1 MINNQLEKKIIFNAC
16 FKIYMSS
23 MNLVLNRTSYCFLF
37 FFATLLFVPAQ
48 EDNKDELVSGYIKV
62 LTSLWETSNTKT
74 FDTYIVDSTLTLKT
88 EPFKVISDSGIYL
101 QKELLLKQNHLQQR
115 INKKDFGLKYTL
127 NYQENFNS
135 PVADPLEIVVF
146 KRRAVT
152 GFEWDILKSGFY
164 ESRTKNKILK
174 LEAEALVKKQ
184 YTSNLNAFTAKNT
197 EQIIRHFNEK
207 KIDILNARKKLN
219 DEQTVT
225 VEKLWSIKHITKD
238 DYLKAIQNTTDINAQ
253 YNLYRNYNEVQLPN
267 RSNFDFDLPILDLD
281 LAKLFQSANVTPVDT
296 SALVPNS
303 QIAKLKSSFINDIS
317 LSTYA
322 RYSYYDV
329 YNAGSP
335 NRSFLSL
342 GMNLSVPLTFNQK
355 EKREYY
361 TIQGQ
366 IVNQKEEV
374 VNHDIQI
381 NLLNYYYEY
390 QYKLKQFKNLYHKR
404 LVFLELLRTERVK
417 NDLHDME
424 FNPNTALFILDD
436 YWSNAIELLDLKQD
450 MYKILLTL
458 KTKLP
463 NVSTTD
469 YTKPLNLN
477 NLNIASSNPPFKAVY
492 VWSDAF
498 KNHSQTVINEYCK
511 VNEFNPIIL
520 SYNTSKVY
528 LQDVSE
534 FISKNYT
541 SNIHL
546 MLGSNKL
553 LNTGVIGYLDTLKS
567 NVKLSFVKGIHLDL
581 EPHTLKDFKENKEK
595 AFENYIAIVKQAK
608 KFANDNKLELSVS
621 IPLSYPESVLEELNK
636 TCNTIYLMAYENVD
650 VDFII
655 KKSAEEK
662 TILKTKCVLAL
673 RTKDFDNRTD
683 MDQLF
688 KKLGFEKTAYHDLDD
703 LIKFDNT
710 SINVKEEK

>member
-1 MINNQLEKKIIFNAC
+1 
-16 FKIYMSS
+16 MSS
-23 MNLVLNRTSYCFLF
+23 MNLAFKRAGYCFLF
-37 FFATLLFVPAQ
+37 FFNVLVFIPAQ
-48 EDNKDELVSGYIKV
+48 ENDKDEVVSGYIKA

-74 FDTYIVDSTLTLKT
+74 FSNYIIDSSLTLKS
-88 EPFKVISDSGIYL
+88 EPFKVTNDSVVYL
-101 QKELLLKQNHLQQR
+101 HKELLLKQNQLMQR
-115 INKKDFGLKYTL
+115 INKKDVGLKYIL
-127 NYQENFNS
+127 NYQANFNS

-152 GFEWDILKSGFY
+152 GIDWDILKNGIY
-164 ESRTKNKILK
+164 ESRTKNKILR
-174 LEAEALVKKQ
+174 LEAEALLKKQ

-219 DEQTVT
+219 DEQTTT

-253 YNLYRNYNEVQLPN
+253 YNVYRNYNEAQITN
-267 RSNFDFDLPILDLD
+267 RAKFDFDLPILDLD
-281 LAKLFQSANVTPVDT
+281 LAKLFENANVNPVDT
-296 SALVPNS
+296 SVTLPNS
-303 QIAKLKSSFINDIS
+303 EIARLKSAFINDVS
-317 LSTYA
+317 FSTYA

-329 YNAGSP
+329 YNNNSP
-335 NRSFLSL
+335 NRSFMSV
-342 GMNLSVPLTFNQK
+342 GMNLSIPLAFNQK

-361 TIQGQ
+361 SIQGHLLT
-366 IVNQKEEV
+366 QKEEV
-374 VNHDIQI
+374 VNHDTQL

-404 LVFLELLRTERVK
+404 LVFLELLRTQRVK

-463 NVSTTD
+463 NVSTAE
-469 YTKPLNLN
+469 YTKPLNLS
-477 NLNIASSNPPFKAVY
+477 NLNITASNPPFKAVY

-511 VNEFNPIIL
+511 VNDFNPVLI
-520 SYNTSKVY
+520 SYNTTKLY

-553 LNTGVIGYLDTLKS
+553 LNTGLNGYLDSLKK
-567 NVKLSFVKGIHLDL
+567 NIKLSFVKGIHLDL

-595 AFENYIAIVKQAK
+595 SFENYIVVLKQAK
-608 KFANDNKLELSVS
+608 KFADDNKLELSVS
-621 IPLSYPESVLEELNK
+621 IPLSYPENVLEELNK
-636 TCNTIYLMAYENVD
+636 TCNNVYLMAYENVD
-650 VDFII
+650 VDFIS

-662 TILKTKCVLAL
+662 AILKTKCVLAL
-673 RTKDFDNRTD
+673 RTKDFDNRTE

-688 KKLGFEKTAYHDLDD
+688 KKLGFVKTAYHDLDD

>member
-1 MINNQLEKKIIFNAC
+1 MF
-16 FKIYMSS
+16 S
-23 MNLVLNRTSYCFLF
+23 MDKVRQRTVYSFLF
-37 FFATLLFVPAQ
+37 FFSAWFFTSAQ
-48 EDNKDELVSGYIKV
+48 ESNKDELVSGYIKV
-62 LTSLWETSNTKT
+62 LTTLWERSNTKT
-74 FDTYIVDSTLTLKT
+74 FDNYIVDSTLSIKS
-88 EPFKVISDSGIYL
+88 EPFKIISDSNSQQH
-101 QKELLLKQNHLQQR
+101 QKEQLLRLNKLQQA
-115 INKKDFGLKYTL
+115 INKKDVGLKYTL

-135 PVADPLEIVVF
+135 PVADPVEIVVF

-152 GFEWDILKSGFY
+152 GIDWDILKGGIFDN
-164 ESRTKNKILK
+164 RTKNKILK
-174 LEAEALVKKQ
+174 LEYEALEKKQ
-184 YTSNLNAFTAKNT
+184 YTTSLLAFQAKNT
-197 EQIIRHFNEK
+197 EQLIRHFNAK
-207 KIDILNARKKLN
+207 KIDILDSRKKLN
-219 DEQTVT
+219 NEQTVT

-253 YNLYRNYNEVQLPN
+253 YNVYRNYNEAELKN
-267 RSNFDFDLPILDLD
+267 REKFDFDLPILDIE
-281 LAKLFQSANVTPVDT
+281 LAKLFQSADVISTDT
-296 SALVPNS
+296 SILGPNS
-303 QIAKLKSSFINDIS
+303 EIAKLKSLYINEVSF
-317 LSTYA
+317 STYA

-329 YNAGSP
+329 YNSVQP
-335 NRSFLSL
+335 NRTFMSV
-342 GMNLSVPLTFNQK
+342 GMNLAVPLTFNQK
-355 EKREYY
+355 QKKEYY
-361 TIQGQ
+361 MLQRQ
-366 IVNQKEEV
+366 IADDKDEV
-374 VNHDIQI
+374 INHDIQI

-417 NDLHDME
+417 HDLNDME

-463 NVSTTD
+463 NVNLTE

-511 VNEFNPIIL
+511 VNEFNPILI
-520 SYNTSKVY
+520 SYNTNKIY
-528 LQDVSE
+528 MQDVSE
-534 FISKNYT
+534 FISKNYA

-553 LNTGVIGYLDTLKS
+553 LKTGLTGYLDTLK
-567 NVKLSFVKGIHLDL
+567 NNIKLSFVKGIHLDL
-581 EPHTLKDFKENKEK
+581 EPHTMPGFKENKE
-595 AFENYIAIVKQAK
+595 ASFENYIAVVKQAK
-608 KFANDNKLELSVS
+608 KFADDNKLELSVS
-621 IPLSYPESVLEELNK
+621 IPLSYPENVLEEINK
-636 TCNTIYLMAYENVD
+636 NCNTVYLMAYENVD
-650 VDFII
+650 PDFII

-662 TILKTKCVLAL
+662 AILKTKCVLAL

-683 MDQLF
+683 MDQQF

-710 SINVKEEK
+710 SINVKDDNKKGK

>member
-1 MINNQLEKKIIFNAC
+1 MINNQLEKKIIFNAY
-16 FKIYMSS
+16 FKICMSS
-23 MNLVLNRTSYCFLF
+23 MNLVLKRTSYCFLL
-37 FFATLLFVPAQ
+37 FFATLVFVPAQ
-48 EDNKDELVSGYIKV
+48 ENNKDELVSGYIKV

-74 FDTYIVDSTLTLKT
+74 FDTYIVDSTLTLKA

-101 QKELLLKQNHLQQR
+101 QKELLLKQNQLQQR
-115 INKKDFGLKYTL
+115 INKKDVGLKYTL

-152 GFEWDILKSGFY
+152 GIEWDILKSGIY

-174 LEAEALVKKQ
+174 LEAEALAKKQ

-253 YNLYRNYNEVQLPN
+253 YNLYRNYNEVYLPN
-267 RSNFDFDLPILDLD
+267 RSKFDFDLPILDLD
-281 LAKLFQSANVTPVDT
+281 LAKLFQSANVNPIDT
-296 SALVPNS
+296 SVLVPNS
-303 QIAKLKSSFINDIS
+303 QIAKLKSSFINEIS

-329 YNAGSP
+329 YNANSP
-335 NRSFLSL
+335 NRSFMSL
-342 GMNLSVPLTFNQK
+342 GMNLSVPLAFNQK

-374 VNHDIQI
+374 INHDIQI

-417 NDLHDME
+417 NDLKDFE

-463 NVSTTD
+463 NVSTTE

-477 NLNIASSNPPFKAVY
+477 NLNIAASNPPFKAVY

-528 LQDVSE
+528 LQDISE

-541 SNIHL
+541 SNVHL

-553 LNTGVIGYLDTLKS
+553 LSTGLTGYLDSLK
-567 NVKLSFVKGIHLDL
+567 NNIKLSFVKGIHLDL

-595 AFENYIAIVKQAK
+595 YFENYVSVVKQAK
-608 KFANDNKLELSVS
+608 KFADDNKLELSVS
-621 IPLSYPESVLEELNK
+621 IPLSYPENILEELNK
-636 TCNTIYLMAYENVD
+636 ACNAVYLMAYENVD

-655 KKSAEEK
+655 KKSVEEK
-662 TILKTKCVLAL
+662 AILKTKCVLAL
-673 RTKDFDNRTD
+673 RTKDFDNRTE

>member
-1 MINNQLEKKIIFNAC
+1 MF
-16 FKIYMSS
+16 S
-23 MNLVLNRTSYCFLF
+23 MDVVPKRTVYSFVLF
-37 FFATLLFVPAQ
+37 FSAWFFTNAQ
-48 EDNKDELVSGYIKV
+48 ESSKDELVSGYIKV
-62 LTSLWETSNTKT
+62 LTTLWETSNTKT
-74 FDTYIVDSTLTLKT
+74 FDNYIVDSTLSLKS
-88 EPFKVISDSGIYL
+88 EPFKIISDTNTQQQ
-101 QKELLLKQNHLQQR
+101 QKEQLLRLNKLQQA
-115 INKKDFGLKYTL
+115 INKKDVGLKYTL

-152 GFEWDILKSGFY
+152 GIEWDILKGGIFDN
-164 ESRTKNKILK
+164 RTKNKILK
-174 LEAEALVKKQ
+174 LEYEALEKKQ
-184 YTSNLNAFTAKNT
+184 YTTSLLAFQAKNT
-197 EQIIRHFNEK
+197 EQLIRHFNAK
-207 KIDILNARKKLN
+207 KIDILDSRKKLN
-219 DEQTVT
+219 NEQTVT

-253 YNLYRNYNEVQLPN
+253 YNVYRNYNEAELKN
-267 RSNFDFDLPILDLD
+267 REKFDFDLPILDIELD
-281 LAKLFQSANVTPVDT
+281 KLFQSANVTMVDT
-296 SALVPNS
+296 SVAVPNS
-303 QIAKLKSSFINDIS
+303 EIAKLKSLFINEVNF
-317 LSTYA
+317 STYA

-329 YNAGSP
+329 YNNLSP
-335 NRSFLSL
+335 NRTFMSV

-355 EKREYY
+355 QKKEYY
-361 TIQGQ
+361 MLQRQ
-366 IVNQKEEV
+366 IADDKDEV
-374 VNHDIQI
+374 INHDIQI

-417 NDLHDME
+417 HDLNDME

-463 NVSTTD
+463 NVNITE

-511 VNEFNPIIL
+511 VNEFNPILI
-520 SYNTSKVY
+520 SYNTNKIY

-534 FISKNYT
+534 FISKNY
-541 SNIHL
+541 SSKIHL

-553 LNTGVIGYLDTLKS
+553 LKTGLVGYLDSLK
-567 NVKLSFVKGIHLDL
+567 NNIKLSFVKGIHLDL
-581 EPHTLKDFKENKEK
+581 EPHTLPGFKENKESS
-595 AFENYIAIVKQAK
+595 FENYITILKQAK
-608 KFANDNKLELSVS
+608 KFADDNKLELSVS
-621 IPLSYPESVLEELNK
+621 IPLSYPENVLEEINK
-636 TCNTIYLMAYENVD
+636 NCNTVYLMAYENID
-650 VDFII
+650 PDFII

-662 TILKTKCVLAL
+662 AILKAKCVLAL

-683 MDQLF
+683 MDQQF

-710 SINVKEEK
+710 SINVKEENKKEK